1 MRASMLLRSAAKKS
15 GPNMFPAEVYPL
27 VICMGLVSVAAGYR
41 LTKNYLG
48 DEVRGGHQQHDTA
61 RLPSKDH

>member
-1 MRASMLLRSAAKKS
+1 
-15 GPNMFPAEVYPL
+15 MFPAEVYPL